1 MEHADIHRR
10 SFDGKEVVFVGTAH
24 VSKES
29 AELVEAVIEEE
40 KPDTVCVELCKTRL
54 EALKNP
60 RKWLETDI
68 VKVIKEKRT
77 SVLLS
82 QLLMASFQ
90 KRMAEKFDIRPGEEM
105 HRAVV
110 AAEKIGAEVVPADR
124 DIRVT
129 LMRTW
134 RKMGWWSKFKL
145 LPEAVASLIMAE
157 EIGEEEIEKLKKR
170 DALEVA
176 LNLFGQKLPEIKT
189 TLIDERDEYL
199 SHTIRRAPGMKVVAV
214 VGAGHVPGILKNQGK
229 EVDIEALNEVPPKG
243 PWSDVV
249 QWVLLTGVL
258 GLIIGGFFH
267 AGSQASFNMVKSWV
281 AITALSAAVGAL
293 AVLAHPLTIVTA
305 AISAPVA
312 TIHPFI
318 ATGWIA
324 GLAEASLRKPQ
335 VKDFLDLAED
345 IKTVR
350 GFWRNKITR
359 ILLLVVFV
367 NLTASAGTLA
377 AIPAMMHFL
386 R

>member
-1 MEHADIHRR
+1 
-10 SFDGKEVVFVGTAH
+10 
-24 VSKES
+24 
-29 AELVEAVIEEE
+29 
-40 KPDTVCVELCKTRL
+40 
-54 EALKNP
+54 
-60 RKWLETDI
+60 
-68 VKVIKEKRT
+68 
-77 SVLLS
+77 
-82 QLLMASFQ
+82 
-90 KRMAEKFDIRPGEEM
+90 
-105 HRAVV
+105 
-110 AAEKIGAEVVPADR
+110 
-124 DIRVT
+124 
-129 LMRTW
+129 
-134 RKMGWWSKFKL
+134 
-145 LPEAVASLIMAE
+145 
-157 EIGEEEIEKLKKR
+157 
-170 DALEVA
+170 
-176 LNLFGQKLPEIKT
+176 
-189 TLIDERDEYL
+189 
-199 SHTIRRAPGMKVVAV
+199 
-214 VGAGHVPGILKNQGK
+214 
-229 EVDIEALNEVPPKG
+229 
-243 PWSDVV
+243 
-249 QWVLLTGVL
+249 
-258 GLIIGGFFH
+258 
-267 AGSQASFNMVKSWV
+267 MVKSWV